1 MSTTII
7 FGNQNQSIK
16 LEKSYN
22 TFCQKLKQAFH
33 IDWDISSLQYDKEIK
48 DQISYDEYIKENKG
62 CPLEINY
69 SFDILRDYIE
79 DAIKEYL
86 DIQYDRLFTSIR
98 DYIKNNFNFE
108 IITQLNKTLNEISI
122 EPIFSKVT
130 TSKLERVNPH
140 MNNNTHS
147 TKNIPQNNSSLF
159 QKPTPTQ
166 TMNSNTFLRPNK
178 DNRRKENNIHKNQIG
193 KTETGPT
200 KIVSN
205 NQVDISSSAFI
216 NAIDKKYKIL
226 KKFSEHAILQSYEK
240 NISKQ
245 DYLNNL
251 YKNQYITLDAFSFD
265 KL

>member
-48 DQISYDEYIKENKG
+48 DQISYDEYIKGNKG

-98 DYIKNNFNFE
+98 DYIKHNFNFE

-130 TSKLERVNPH
+130 TFKLERVNPP

-147 TKNIPQNNSSLF
+147 TKNIHQTNISVF
-159 QKPTPTQ
+159 QKPTPTP
-166 TMNSNTFLRPNK
+166 TMNSNTFLISNK
-178 DNRRKENNIHKNQIG
+178 DNRRKETNKHTNQ
-193 KTETGPT
+193 TRRTSTGPT
-200 KIVSN
+200 RLVITNSD
-205 NQVDISSSAFI
+205 DISPSAFI
-216 NAIDKKYKIL
+216 KEIDKEYKIL

>member
-48 DQISYDEYIKENKG
+48 DQISYDEYIKGNKG

-86 DIQYDRLFTSIR
+86 DIQYDRLFTSVR
-98 DYIKNNFNFE
+98 DYIKDNFNFE

-130 TSKLERVNPH
+130 TSKLERKNPL

-147 TKNIPQNNSSLF
+147 TK
-159 QKPTPTQ
+159 
-166 TMNSNTFLRPNK
+166 RV
-178 DNRRKENNIHKNQIG
+178 RRYHLS
-193 KTETGPT
+193 
-200 KIVSN
+200 SN
-205 NQVDISSSAFI
+205 NLREENDKISSFHI
-216 NAIDKKYKIL
+216 
-226 KKFSEHAILQSYEK
+226 
-240 NISKQ
+240 
-245 DYLNNL
+245 
-251 YKNQYITLDAFSFD
+251 
-265 KL
+265 